1 MPRIRALCAACPMHA
16 ASWLCPPLSPDI
28 ERRIDALPDVS
39 ILALK
44 ITPHNP
50 PPKPPASPRSGDLG
64 TLAMAEGRA
73 ILEPMLLRLEQELD
87 GHACGLS
94 GRCPYCPGLPCA
106 RTLGEPCRHPDL
118 ARPSLEALGYDVT
131 AIAADIL
138 GCPILWARDGTPP
151 PYYTLVTALFH

>member
-1 MPRIRALCAACPMHA
+1 MHA
-16 ASWLCPPLSPDI
+16 ASWLCPPIDPAI
-28 ERRIDALPDVS
+28 ERRLAALTRVR

-44 ITPHNP
+44 ITPKNTGHANAGTHP
-50 PPKPPASPRSGDLG
+50 GAPATATAPDLG

-73 ILEPMLLRLEQELD
+73 IIEPMLLRLERELG

-138 GCPILWARDGTPP
+138 GSPILWPRDGTPP
-151 PYYTLVTALFH
+151 PHYTLVTALFH